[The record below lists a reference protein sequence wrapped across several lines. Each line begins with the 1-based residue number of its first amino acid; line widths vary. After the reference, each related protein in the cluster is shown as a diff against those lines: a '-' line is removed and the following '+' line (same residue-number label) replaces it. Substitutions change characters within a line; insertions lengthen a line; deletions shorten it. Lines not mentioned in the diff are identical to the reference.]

1 LVTIDP
7 ISPDLITRM
16 FEDEEAPGLDNSSKN
31 TTSSTMNDT
40 MDSKLEHFHKLG
52 DVIERQDET
61 GLMQVESLCMHCHE
75 NVHTILIS
83 KHVKN
88 HSNI

>member
-1 LVTIDP
+1 MVTIGP
-7 ISPDLITRM
+7 ISPDHITRM

-31 TTSSTMNDT
+31 TSMNDT

-75 NVHTILIS
+75 NVHIILIS